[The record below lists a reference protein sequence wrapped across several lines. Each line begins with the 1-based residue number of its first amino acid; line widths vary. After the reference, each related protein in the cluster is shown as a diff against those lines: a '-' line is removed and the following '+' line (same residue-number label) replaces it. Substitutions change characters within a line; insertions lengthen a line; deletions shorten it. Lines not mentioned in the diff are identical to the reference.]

1 MQRVASA
8 LTAWRD
14 AEKFSAEDEVQREAL
29 NLFVYGLKDQS
40 GDQEGLG
47 GKILDEDKKTIL
59 STFKDTTDWT
69 EEHGSKAGVEDLEE
83 KLAAVQGVVNPI
95 TSTLYSGG
103 ATHQSHGVINI
114 HSAQ

>member
-8 LTAWRD
+8 KKTLTAWRD

-69 EEHGSKAGVEDLEE
+69 EEQEDLEE